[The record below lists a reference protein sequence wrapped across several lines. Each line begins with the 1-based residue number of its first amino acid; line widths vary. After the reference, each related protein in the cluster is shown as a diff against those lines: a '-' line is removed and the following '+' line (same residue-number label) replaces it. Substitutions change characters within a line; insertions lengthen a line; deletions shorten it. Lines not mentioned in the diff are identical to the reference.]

1 MSNPEALAY
10 DYSSQETGETR
21 REERTNPEGAKDPEQ
36 QKNPEEN
43 SKEKEFHSTDG
54 REMIAVQERDN
65 NRVQRGQAQEN
76 LDAEFSALYPS
87 DESPETTAQRN
98 TEVSSERTA

>member
-1 MSNPEALAY
+1 MSNLESLAY
-10 DYSSQETGETR
+10 DYSSPQESEETR
-21 REERTNPEGAKDPEQ
+21 RKETTHPEGAEDPEQ
-36 QKNPEEN
+36 EKNPE
-43 SKEKEFHSTDG
+43 KKEFHSTDG
-54 REMIAVQERDN
+54 REMVAVQERDN